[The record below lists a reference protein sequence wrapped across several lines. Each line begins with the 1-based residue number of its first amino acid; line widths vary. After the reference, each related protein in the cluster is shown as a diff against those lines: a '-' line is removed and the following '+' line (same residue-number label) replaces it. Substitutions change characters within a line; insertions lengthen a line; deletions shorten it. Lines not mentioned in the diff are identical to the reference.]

1 MPSIRNIISHLLVLT
16 TMVYLG
22 SCKPISETATILVT
36 DLTTGVDF
44 GCLTASAQVQS
55 IGPPC
60 ATFTAVAAK
69 GGDATIQ
76 DEPGLS
82 LGFEPGDPSNSTTPE
97 DLLFDISTFISNT
110 WSVGS
115 SVVRADR
122 IVELIVC
129 VPVEGKCA
137 FYRSRGKCV
146 PTTCRQLCS
155 SWAGGNDDSNLTQL
169 DQRLEFW
176 LDICPATISEVWTLW
191 AFGNWSWDIAEVDHA
206 IVGLSAWVG
215 GLWPTGATSLLK
227 VVWGFAVSLF
237 LITGYSTW
245 PTCLI

>member
-169 DQRLEFW
+169 DQRLEF
-176 LDICPATISEVWTLW
+176 
-191 AFGNWSWDIAEVDHA
+191 
-206 IVGLSAWVG
+206 
-215 GLWPTGATSLLK
+215 
-227 VVWGFAVSLF
+227 
-237 LITGYSTW
+237 
-245 PTCLI
+245 